1 MYEFISG
8 TVEERT
14 PASVVI
20 DAAGVGYA
28 LLAPIG
34 AAFPAVGSSARV
46 FVHLIVREDVQA
58 LYGFPSRKDRDLFR
72 VLLRV
77 RGVGPGMALGILS
90 GLSPEDLATAVVN
103 EDLRAFTSIK
113 GVGKKTGEQILLDLR
128 DKAALIAELT
138 GSSPVKS
145 PTSGAS
151 PAKASTRQDAMAA
164 LVSIGY
170 SQKEADKAVE
180 RAAGKVADDG
190 DVEDLE
196 TLVRVAMRG

>member
-90 GLSPEDLATAVVN
+90 GLSPEDLAAAVVN
-103 EDLRAFTSIK
+103 EDLRAFTSVK
-113 GVGKKTGEQILLDLR
+113 GVGKKAGEQILLDLR

-145 PTSGAS
+145 ATSSAS
-151 PAKASTRQDAMAA
+151 PAEASTRQDAMAA

-180 RAAGKVADDG
+180 RAIEKVAKENG
-190 DVEDLE
+190 VEDLE